1 MAFGGDNAPISNKA
15 WTLVTG
21 GLGFIGSHL
30 VESLLGDGVPVLV
43 LDNLDKST
51 YNPMLRLEN
60 LSILSK
66 VGRSKGAAFR
76 FILGDTRNRTLI
88 KTIFSANAIG
98 CIVDLAAR
106 AGVRPSLLD
115 PVGYIQANVEGFVSL
130 LAEAKEAGVRQIVYI
145 SSSSVYGNKPG
156 RFFEDDSELDPSSP
170 YGMSKLMAER
180 FLALY
185 ARLYDLSGI
194 VLRPFTVYGPRQRPE
209 MAIHKFLDQLFHDR
223 PLTIFGDGTMRRD
236 FTHALDIVAGIRRAI
251 ELSIQPGVV
260 RTYNLGT
267 SHPVSLFALIEALE
281 EATNKKADIR
291 LVPAPPSELFQTWAD
306 ITKAREQLGYCP
318 KIGLQEGLSDF
329 VQWYNK
335 THKTLKRRSVFQE
348 FNGGFEVCLCLCRVL
363 RTRQRERIRFGLS
376 PSCSRHLTCSFRA
389 VRSRSSPPSLR
400 ISPWQSKRSSGGAGR
415 DSAQKDAP

>member
-1 MAFGGDNAPISNKA
+1 LEEQKTGELRVVFGSDNAPISSRP
-15 WTLVTG
+15 WTFVTG

-30 VESLLGDGVPVLV
+30 VESLLGDGVPVLA

-66 VGRSKGAAFR
+66 LARSKGTAFR
-76 FILGDTRNRTLI
+76 FILGDTHNRPLI
-88 KTIFSANAIG
+88 KTIFSANAVG

-130 LAEAKEAGVRQIVYI
+130 LAEAKEAGVRKVVYV

-156 RFFEDDSELDPSSP
+156 RFFEDDPELNPGSP

-180 FLALY
+180 FFALY
-185 ARLYDLSGI
+185 ARLYGLSGI

-209 MAIHKFLDQLFHDR
+209 MAIHKFLNQLLHDR
-223 PLTIFGDGTMRRD
+223 PLTIFGDGSMRRD
-236 FTHALDIVAGIRRAI
+236 FTHVLDVVAGIRGAI

-260 RTYNLGT
+260 QTYNLGT

-281 EATNKKADIR
+281 EATNKKADVR
-291 LVPAPPSELFQTWAD
+291 LVPAPPGELFQTWAD
-306 ITKAREQLGYCP
+306 IKKAREQFGYCP
-318 KIGLQEGLSDF
+318 KVGLKEGLSDF
-329 VQWYNK
+329 VRWYNK
-335 THKTLKRRSVFQE
+335 
-348 FNGGFEVCLCLCRVL
+348 RVN
-363 RTRQRERIRFGLS
+363 
-376 PSCSRHLTCSFRA
+376 P
-389 VRSRSSPPSLR
+389 
-400 ISPWQSKRSSGGAGR
+400 
-415 DSAQKDAP
+415 

>member
-1 MAFGGDNAPISNKA
+1 LLGLEERKTGELRVAFGGDNTPISNRA

-335 THKTLKRRSVFQE
+335 
-348 FNGGFEVCLCLCRVL
+348 
-363 RTRQRERIRFGLS
+363 RIK
-376 PSCSRHLTCSFRA
+376 P
-389 VRSRSSPPSLR
+389 
-400 ISPWQSKRSSGGAGR
+400 
-415 DSAQKDAP
+415 